1 MLNKKFS
8 PKNQTAFEARYE
20 AQKIAFGPG
29 VFHCARYAWK
39 HGILAE
45 LARANEKGLSVD
57 ELEETGRWSRYAL
70 KLILET
76 CLSAGILYLKDGR
89 YFLDKTGF
97 IILKDRMTQIN
108 FDFMHDICYQGL
120 SELATSLKNE
130 KPEGLKYLGN
140 WPTLYEGLSSLKQDA
155 KKSWFDFDN
164 YYSDTSFQ
172 EILPD
177 VFATRPQKIMDVG
190 TNTGK
195 FAKAVLQKNADIE
208 LSLVDLPQQLA
219 MSKAT
224 LEDAGIKA
232 KVNFVPVDLLNH
244 EIPLPKGMHLVWMS
258 QLLSCFA
265 EESILSILKR
275 AAASLTPDGQLLIM
289 DTFWDRQQ
297 YDIASYCLINTSPY
311 FTTIASGNSKIYES
325 EDYIRLCNE
334 AGLEL
339 VSIRDNIGFCHS
351 LLRFAKKQNKERT
364 G

>member
-8 PKNQTAFEARYE
+8 PDKQSAFDARYE
-20 AQKIAFGPG
+20 AQKIAFGPA
-29 VFHCARYAWK
+29 VFHCVRYAWK
-39 HGILAE
+39 HGLLAE
-45 LARANEKGLSVD
+45 LAKANEKGLSVD
-57 ELEETGRWSRYAL
+57 DLANTKRWSRYTL

-76 CLSAGILYLKDGR
+76 CLSAGVLYLKDGR

-97 IILKDRMTQIN
+97 CFLKDRITQIN

-120 SELATSLKNE
+120 FDLEASLKNE
-130 KPEGLKYLGN
+130 KPEGLKHLGN
-140 WPTLYEGLSSLKQDA
+140 WSTLYEGLSSLEPVA
-155 KKSWFDFDN
+155 RKSWFDFDN

-177 VFATRPQKIMDVG
+177 VFATRPQKIMDIG

-195 FAKAVLQKNADIE
+195 FARAVLQNNSHIE
-208 LSLVDLPQQLA
+208 LYLVDLPQQLS

-224 LEDAGIKA
+224 LEEAGING
-232 KVNFVPVDLLNH
+232 KVNFFPIDLLDH
-244 EIPLPKGMHLVWMS
+244 EHPLPKGMDLIWMS
-258 QLLSCFA
+258 QLLSCFD
-265 EESILSILKR
+265 EKSIFSIAKR
-275 AAASLTPDGQLLIM
+275 AADSLNPDGQLLIM

-325 EDYIRLCNE
+325 GDYIRLCSD

-339 VSIRDNIGFCHS
+339 VSVRDNIGFCHS
-351 LLRFAKKQNKERT
+351 LLRFAKKKANEE
-364 G
+364 GL